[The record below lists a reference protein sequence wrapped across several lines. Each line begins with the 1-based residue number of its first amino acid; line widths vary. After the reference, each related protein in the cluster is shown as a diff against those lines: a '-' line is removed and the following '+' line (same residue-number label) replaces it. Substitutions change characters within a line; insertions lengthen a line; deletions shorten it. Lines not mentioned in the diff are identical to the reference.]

1 MKEKLCL
8 NCKHRKGCIVIE
20 RVEDV
25 ARIGF
30 RRYAFNWNDIAK
42 ICQYYEEVGDGKRR
56 PPNCLYCKEDCPT
69 SGTDR
74 VLFSPDECDRYLF
87 DDEPFEEEDEADW
100 VK

>member
-1 MKEKLCL
+1 MEKICGNCEHREICL
-8 NCKHRKGCIVIE
+8 IQE
-20 RVEDV
+20 RGDTM
-25 ARIGF
+25 AYIGSGK
-30 RRYAFNWNDIAK
+30 YAFSTNDIAK